1 MAIQLLTSGLPVLG
15 IGGAS
20 GLGHW
25 TQERIWNPA
34 FSRQKCLAFCSRF
47 SNVWYFLKRIFS
59 HFLCDSGSNFWS
71 LFWSPKWALD
81 LGISIG
87 NVLTGP
93 NLVPILG
100 PILGPI
106 FGPQNQQIFGSLVD
120 FVAKNL
126 GPMLG
131 CLGLAVRFSLI
142 CNGQRWQD
150 PRLTESHFSSTWM
163 RLCSSS
169 ITAS

>member
-1 MAIQLLTSGLPVLG
+1 MAIQLRTSGQPVLRK
-15 IGGAS
+15 GGAS

-34 FSRQKCLAFCSRF
+34 FSRQKCFVFCSRF
-47 SNVWYFLKRIFS
+47 SYVCYFLKRIFS
-59 HFLCDSGSNFWS
+59 HFFCDSGSNFWP
-71 LFWSPKWALD
+71 LFWSPKWAPD

-93 NLVPILG
+93 NLVPVLG

-106 FGPQNQQIFGSLVD
+106 FGPQNQQIFGSLLVSA
-120 FVAKNL
+120 AKNL
-126 GPMLG
+126 GPIFG

-142 CNGQRWQD
+142 CSGQRWQG
-150 PRLTESHFSSTWM
+150 PRQTKSHFSSIWM